1 MQRRAAAI
9 YVVFF
14 VVIGAASYS
23 LIATA
28 DAPAIQFQNPE
39 YRLSS
44 GDQFTV
50 DGRQHTVSEIN
61 AEMTGGGHGTP
72 ATLTR
77 SGTIAWTNQSARYT
91 ESWDNNSTV
100 TVQGEDYR
108 VLVENAP
115 DPTSFVLQETVNR
128 TRILQEDPAVRNET
142 VTQNGTEYVVEEENG
157 NLTLTPAADYFP
169 VPEETSYAEGDRLQY
184 NDNATT
190 VDAVTNSSVTLAW
203 NAPRQNTVDVGDQAN
218 VTLSGQTYLAYFP
231 DNSTLVLTQNFESYD
246 RQTEVIDTYQT
257 HVNGLWGISI
267 VSFLTAIVLLGMAY
281 MPSRY

>member
-28 DAPAIQFQNPE
+28 DAPTIQFQNPE
-39 YRLSS
+39 YQLSS

-61 AEMTGGGHGTP
+61 AEMTGGGHGTA
-72 ATLTR
+72 ATLSR
-77 SGTIAWTNQSARYT
+77 SGTITWTNQSARYT
-91 ESWDNNSTV
+91 ESWDNNTTV
-100 TVQGEDYR
+100 TFQGEDYR
-108 VLVENAP
+108 VLVENAS
-115 DPTSFVLQETVNR
+115 DPTSFALQETINR

-142 VTQNGTEYVVEEENG
+142 VTQNGTEYVVAEENG
-157 NLTLTPAADYFP
+157 TLSLTPADDYFP
-169 VPEETSYAEGDRLQY
+169 TPGETSYAEGDQFQY
-184 NDNATT
+184 DGNATS
-190 VDAVTNSSVTLAW
+190 VADVTSSSVTLAW
-203 NAPRQNTVDVGDQAN
+203 NAPRQNTIDVGNRAN

-246 RQTEVIDTYQT
+246 RQVEQIDTYHT

-267 VSFLTAIVLLGMAY
+267 ASFLLSIVLLGMAY